1 MRDPQAKA
9 HILRRLARAA
19 IGNFGDT
26 RPVGDG
32 ISEMRI
38 DVGAG
43 YRVYY
48 SRCGTVVY
56 VLLCGGDKKSQARDI
71 AAAKR
76 LWAELKG
83 NALK

>member
-1 MRDPQAKA
+1 
-9 HILRRLARAA
+9 
-19 IGNFGDT
+19 
-26 RPVGDG
+26 
-32 ISEMRI
+32 MRI

-48 SRCGTVVY
+48 SRYGTVVY
-56 VLLCGGDKKSQARDI
+56 MLLCGGDKKSQARDI